1 MAKTKKESGVQ
12 RMSPEIIKK
21 VKELLNKN
29 NNKLY
34 CNSVARFID
43 IAVIE
48 LIEKIEKNGNKIRW
62 GQND

>member
-1 MAKTKKESGVQ
+1 MDKTKKESGVQ

-43 IAVIE
+43 MAVIE

>member
-1 MAKTKKESGVQ
+1 MVNKKKESGVQ
-12 RMSPEIIKK
+12 RMSPETSKR

-29 NNKLY
+29 KNKLY

>member
-1 MAKTKKESGVQ
+1 MDKKKKESGVQ

-21 VKELLNKN
+21 VKELLDKN
-29 NNKLY
+29 SNKLY

>member
-1 MAKTKKESGVQ
+1 MDKTKKESGVQ

>member
-1 MAKTKKESGVQ
+1 
-12 RMSPEIIKK
+12 MSPETSKR
-21 VKELLNKN
+21 VKELLEKNK
-29 NNKLY
+29 NKLY